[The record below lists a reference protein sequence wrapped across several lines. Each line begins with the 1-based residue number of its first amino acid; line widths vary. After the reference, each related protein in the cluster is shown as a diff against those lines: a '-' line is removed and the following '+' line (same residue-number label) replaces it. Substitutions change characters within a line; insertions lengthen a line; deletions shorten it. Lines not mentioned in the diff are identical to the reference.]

1 MAEYPAHLARE
12 HHWPLPQ
19 IGSMDLQAKVA
30 CLSRPEI
37 YPERP
42 AAVEVVQTHMSF
54 VFLTGS
60 HAYKLKKPVR
70 YHFLDFSTLE
80 ARYRDCQEEVRLNRR
95 LARDVY
101 LGVVPLTFAP
111 QGGLRLGGD
120 GEPVEWLVQMRQ
132 LPKRL
137 MLDSAIRGGVVSEE
151 DIRRFTLVLAD
162 FYRRS
167 EPVPI
172 GAEEYRQRFQR
183 DIRDNHRE
191 LSHPDYTMPRAAL
204 ETVIGA
210 EFAFLEKDAGLFDE
224 RVRQRRIIEG
234 HGDLRPEHVCLAPE
248 PVFIDCLQFNR
259 EMRIL
264 DPADELGY
272 LALECEFAGAPG
284 VGDVVLDTY
293 RQAAGD
299 HPPGALIHF
308 YQACRATLRAK
319 VSVWHLKDHLHPAEQ
334 VKWTERGRDY
344 LRLAQRH
351 CEAL

>member
-1 MAEYPAHLARE
+1 MIVRLTRIVENR
-12 HHWPLPQ
+12 PLPQ
-19 IGSMDLQAKVA
+19 SGALDLQAKVA
-30 CLSRPEI
+30 CLSRPET

-54 VFLTGS
+54 VFLTGT

-70 YHFLDFSTLE
+70 YHFLDFSTLD

-95 LARDVY
+95 LAPDVY
-101 LGVVPLTFAP
+101 LGVVALTLAP
-111 QGGLRLGGD
+111 RGGLTLGGD
-120 GEPVEWLVQMRQ
+120 GEPVEWLVRMRQ

-137 MLDSAIRGGVVSEE
+137 MLDSAIRAGAVSDE

-167 EPVPI
+167 EPVAI
-172 GAEEYRQRFQR
+172 SAEEYRQRFAR

-191 LSHPDYTMPRAAL
+191 LCHPEYAMPRAAL
-204 ETVIGA
+204 ETVTAA
-210 EFAFLEKDAGLFDE
+210 ELAFLESHARMLDH
-224 RVRQRRIIEG
+224 RVSQGRILEG
-234 HGDLRPEHVCLAPE
+234 HGDLRPEHVCLSSE

-264 DPADELGY
+264 DPADELAY
-272 LALECEFAGAPG
+272 LALECEFAGAPA
-284 VGDVVLDTY
+284 VGNVVLDTY
-293 RQAAGD
+293 RRAAGD
-299 HPPGALIHF
+299 DPPGALIHF
-308 YQACRATLRAK
+308 YQACRAMLRAK

-344 LRLAQRH
+344 LRLAERH